1 MSITRGHA
9 RDGITAAF
17 GLAVRMTGS
26 RTDAAAIVAHSA
38 AAVGVEP
45 APLVQ
50 AVRRAARL
58 VPRRPDPVAV
68 QRPGDLHEIALG
80 DWAVVERVAL
90 RGMTIS
96 EAASDTGLPRSE
108 VALRLRRGMIAARD
122 ALGSRQAAD
131 HAQAARLAAL
141 GGDLPAGALDDP
153 PRHREAEPASL
164 SGLPA

>member
-1 MSITRGHA
+1 MSSGRVHA
-9 RDGITAAF
+9 QDGITAAF

-26 RTDAAAIVAHSA
+26 RADAAAIVERSA

-45 APLVQ
+45 GPLVQ
-50 AVRRAARL
+50 TVRRAARL
-58 VPRRPDPVAV
+58 VPRRSDPISVE
-68 QRPGDLHEIALG
+68 RPGDLHEIALG

-122 ALGSRQAAD
+122 AFGSRQAAD
-131 HAQAARLAAL
+131 HPQPARLAAL
-141 GGDLPAGALDDP
+141 GGDAARRRSRRSAAP
-153 PRHREAEPASL
+153 P
-164 SGLPA
+164 